1 MRILARFKIRGF
13 TLIEL
18 LVVIAIIGILAAML
32 LPALNSAREKARR
45 ANCLSNLRQIGLTI
59 AQYADANYE
68 MCPYNADPTLPYKT
82 LPGVHY
88 MVLSNYISSAKVF
101 FCPSDSR
108 VNCKPSF
115 DFNTFGNTYASV
127 GQTNVSYACSTGL
140 MWQSTYPDSIICLDR
155 LSTPNNYTGS
165 QWPTTGNHKDSGG
178 NLLFNDGHVDFKT
191 RLPWQ
196 IKDGGAT
203 GNAMVLSPG

>member
-1 MRILARFKIRGF
+1 MRRLAKIRIPGF

-68 MCPYNADPTLPYKT
+68 KCPFNGAATDKS
-82 LPGVHY
+82 LPGAHFQ
-88 MVLSNYISSAKVF
+88 VLSNYISSAKVF

-108 VNCKPSF
+108 GNAKAAL
-115 DFNTFGNTYASV
+115 DFSAFQNPQ
-127 GQTNVSYACSTGL
+127 QTNVSYACTTGL
-140 MWQSTYPDSIICLDR
+140 VWQSTSPDSIVCLDR
-155 LSTPNNYTGS
+155 ISTRNNNVGS
-165 QWPTTGNHKDSGG
+165 QWNTTGNHKDQGG
-178 NLLFNDGHVDFKT
+178 NILFNDGHVDFKT
-191 RLPWQ
+191 RLPFQ
-196 IKDGGAT
+196 IKSGDNT
-203 GNAMVLSPG
+203 SLVLNPG

>member
-1 MRILARFKIRGF
+1 MRRLVKFKIRGF

-68 MCPYNADPTLPYKT
+68 KCPYNSDATLDQT
-82 LPGVHY
+82 VPGTHY

-101 FCPSDSR
+101 FCPSDGRSGCR
-108 VNCKPSF
+108 ASI
-115 DFNTFGNTYASV
+115 DFSTFGYSAGTI

-140 MWQSTYPDSIICLDR
+140 IWQSTSPDSIICLDR
-155 LSTPNNYTGS
+155 LSSMNNVYGS
-165 QWPTTGNHKDSGG
+165 PWPTTGNHKEAGG
-178 NLLFNDGHVDFKT
+178 NILFNDGHVDFKT
-191 RLPWQ
+191 RLPWL
-196 IKDGGAT
+196 IKNGQGS
-203 GNAMVLSPG
+203 AMVLSPG

>member
-1 MRILARFKIRGF
+1 MRKLARIRIPGF

-59 AQYADANYE
+59 AQYADSNYE
-68 MCPYNADPTLPYKT
+68 RCPYNWSKPN
-82 LPGVHY
+82 LPGSHY

-108 VNCKPSF
+108 ANCKPSL
-115 DFNTFGNTYASV
+115 DFSPFQANS
-127 GQTNVSYACSTGL
+127 QTNVGYACSTGL
-140 MWQSTYPDSIICLDR
+140 VWQSTSPDSIICLDR
-155 LSTPNNYTGS
+155 LPSANNVIGS
-165 QWPTTGNHKDSGG
+165 PWPSTGNHKDQGG
-178 NLLFNDGHVDFKT
+178 NILFNDGHVDFKT
-191 RLPWQ
+191 RLPSQ
-196 IKDGGAT
+196 IKDGSNT
-203 GNAMVLSPG
+203 SMVLCP

>member
-1 MRILARFKIRGF
+1 MRRLARFKIRGF

-68 MCPYNADPTLPYKT
+68 KCPYNADASLDYKN
-82 LPGVHY
+82 LPGVHF

-101 FCPSDSR
+101 FCPSDGR
-108 VNCKPSF
+108 ANCKPSL
-115 DFNTFGNTYASV
+115 DFNTFGATSGAV

-140 MWQSTYPDSIICLDR
+140 VWQSTSPDSIIVLDR
-155 LSTPNNYTGS
+155 LSTVNNYIGS
-165 QWPTTGNHKDSGG
+165 PWPTTGNHKDAGG
-178 NLLFNDGHVDFKT
+178 NLLFNDGHVDFKVH
-191 RLPWQ
+191 LPWQ
-196 IKDGGAT
+196 IKNGGGTAS
-203 GNAMVLSPG
+203 VLSPG